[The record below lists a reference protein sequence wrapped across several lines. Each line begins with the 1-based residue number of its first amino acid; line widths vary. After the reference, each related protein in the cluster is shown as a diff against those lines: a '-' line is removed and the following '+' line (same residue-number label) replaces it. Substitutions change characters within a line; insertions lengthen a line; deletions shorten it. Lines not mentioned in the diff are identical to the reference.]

1 MPKKSKRSTSKQATR
16 SKSQKVSTLPQPPS
30 LWRTLGPSFILLGLA
45 LGSGELILWPYL
57 AANYGLGLLWGA
69 LLGISFQF
77 VLNTEVMRFSLARG
91 ESVFVGFARM
101 SRLIPLWYII
111 STLIPWSLPGF
122 SSATSQIISNFTSG
136 TVNETWVAIGLLLF
150 TGAILS
156 IGKTLYRTM
165 EVIQRSI
172 IFIGMPFILLLTFWL
187 TKSHDW
193 VDVFRGLMAQGDGWW
208 FFPKGIALASF
219 LGAFAYAG
227 AGGNLN
233 LAQSYYIKEKGLGM
247 GKYATKITS
256 LFSKKNQAASIEG
269 HHFSSSTQNKKL
281 WKKWWKLV
289 NLEHFIVFWFLGLLT
304 IVLLAVLAK
313 ALVFGSGVESGLSFL
328 YSEAAVISSQTIPIL
343 GVFFLALAALMLF
356 STQLGVLESSSRIIS
371 ENVML
376 LFYKKGKKVN
386 LSTGFYIAL
395 WTQIILGIV
404 IYVFGFKEPR
414 LLLTLSAVLN
424 AAEMMVSFPLIYLL
438 NKRALIQ
445 EIQPG
450 KIRIAIMFAAFIF
463 FLFFLSITLIG

>member
-1 MPKKSKRSTSKQATR
+1 M
-16 SKSQKVSTLPQPPS
+16 
-30 LWRTLGPSFILLGLA
+30 
-45 LGSGELILWPYL
+45 
-57 AANYGLGLLWGA
+57 
-69 LLGISFQF
+69 
-77 VLNTEVMRFSLARG
+77 
-91 ESVFVGFARM
+91 
-101 SRLIPLWYII
+101 
-111 STLIPWSLPGF
+111 
-122 SSATSQIISNFTSG
+122 
-136 TVNETWVAIGLLLF
+136 
-150 TGAILS
+150 
-156 IGKTLYRTM
+156 
-165 EVIQRSI
+165 
-172 IFIGMPFILLLTFWL
+172 
-187 TKSHDW
+187 
-193 VDVFRGLMAQGDGWW
+193 
-208 FFPKGIALASF
+208 
-219 LGAFAYAG
+219 
-227 AGGNLN
+227 
-233 LAQSYYIKEKGLGM
+233 AQSYYIKEKGLGM

-424 AAEMMVSFPLIYLL
+424 AAAMMVSFPLIYLL